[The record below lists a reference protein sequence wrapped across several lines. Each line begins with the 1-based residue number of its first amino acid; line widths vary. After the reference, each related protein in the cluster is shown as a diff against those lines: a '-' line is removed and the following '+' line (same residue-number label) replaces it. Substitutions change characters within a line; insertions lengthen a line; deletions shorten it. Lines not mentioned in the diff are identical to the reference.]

1 MNSLPNAFDALVEKL
16 DSALREAPDSVI
28 GLALVVNANG
38 HYEIVMSGFSATRP
52 QVYQTIGL
60 LDQIK
65 LDLLASI
72 PRNRPLREP
81 EGPVEDDDDEIDE
94 PIGQA

>member
-28 GLALVVNANG
+28 GLALVVNADG
-38 HYEIVMSGFSATRP
+38 HYEIAMSGFSATKP
-52 QVYQTIGL
+52 QVYQAIGL

-81 EGPVEDDDDEIDE
+81 EPSIEDDDEVDE

>member
-1 MNSLPNAFDALVEKL
+1 MNSTPDALDVLIEKL
-16 DSALREAPDSVI
+16 GGALREAPDSVI
-28 GLALVVNANG
+28 ALALVVNANG
-38 HYEIVMSGFSATRP
+38 HYDIAMSGFSATKP
-52 QVYQTIGL
+52 QVYQAIGL

-81 EGPVEDDDDEIDE
+81 EGPIEDDDEIDE